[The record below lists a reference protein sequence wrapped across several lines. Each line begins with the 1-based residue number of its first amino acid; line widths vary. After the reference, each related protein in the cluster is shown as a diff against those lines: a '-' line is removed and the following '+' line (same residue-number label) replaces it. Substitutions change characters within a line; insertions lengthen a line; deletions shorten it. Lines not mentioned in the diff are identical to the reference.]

1 MYSSCLKAG
10 SQPYI
15 ETGDDHCLAKQIF
28 LGDWIFWQE
37 VAKVVSNTLK
47 RKTSLKKKTLTTSN
61 YWPTTEEYLRR
72 KNQWPTILRKVGED
86 WWARNNFWC
95 FHWVKTAG
103 LALTLA
109 RFGWGIEPPCST
121 KEGQLL
127 GLAAPCRLNIAYNHN
142 KMWKINLQNCM
153 GRQIITKLNLP
164 ISIIWITRY
173 MIIYDGL
180 STCPPVWLINRNS
193 LHAASCLLF

>member
-15 ETGDDHCLAKQIF
+15 ETGDDHCLAKQVF

-47 RKTSLKKKTLTTSN
+47 RKTLLKKKITLTTSN

-72 KNQWPTILRKVGED
+72 KIQWPTILRKVGED

-109 RFGWGIEPPCST
+109 GFSWGIEPH
-121 KEGQLL
+121 
-127 GLAAPCRLNIAYNHN
+127 AAPRKGSSLEIIWNYDSRCHLDIACNHN
-142 KMWKINLQNCM
+142 KMWKMNLQNCM
-153 GRQIITKLNLP
+153 GRQITTKLNLP

-173 MIIYDGL
+173 PYNYYIHIWSYM
-180 STCPPVWLINRNS
+180 TVCRNVRR
-193 LHAASCLLF
+193 FGW